1 MNSKKDNAMEHVTMS
16 DQNRQEKIE
25 RARQWFDTAG
35 MDVSDLDDGEV
46 VSFYAWL
53 DRLVYH
59 EMALKGVPMTHENF
73 EKVLWR
79 AVRVRRPAAA
89 GGAR

>member
-1 MNSKKDNAMEHVTMS
+1 MNSKKDNAMGNDNADGGS
-16 DQNRQEKIE
+16 RQEKIE

-59 EMALKGVPMTHENF
+59 EMALKGVPMTQENF